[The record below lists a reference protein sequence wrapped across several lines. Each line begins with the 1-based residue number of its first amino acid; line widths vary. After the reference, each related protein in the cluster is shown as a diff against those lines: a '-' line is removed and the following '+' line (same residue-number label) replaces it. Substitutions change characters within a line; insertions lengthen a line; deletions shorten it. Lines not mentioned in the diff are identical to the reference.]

1 MLNVSVKAVPLG
13 NSKWDLIGAGSGS
26 YYGTV
31 HHESLVQR
39 LTAPSQMA
47 LAPTLTISEHLD
59 EVQKEI
65 NKLVTQVAK
74 KVVAQWTTIKR
85 VSKPKLDDPIKFRS
99 LTEECIVEAF
109 PDGALTSIA
118 LYTNTLILQMVN
130 VLIADLG
137 IDPENPFIPLSAEEQ
152 AAKNVPPAEHDESAI
167 ALVEALI
174 GDCPYEIGEAIL
186 NRALEYLSNINE
198 VLDILRL
205 NNPGESTSEDYTIA
219 AALKEAHFEAAETTN
234 NSALASDIEF

>member
-137 IDPENPFIPLSAEEQ
+137 IDPDGSVFGAAGASPGGSEPRAGGRVHDPGDLVADTGISGRRGDGRLSLA
-152 AAKNVPPAEHDESAI
+152 PAD
-167 ALVEALI
+167 
-174 GDCPYEIGEAIL
+174 
-186 NRALEYLSNINE
+186 RA
-198 VLDILRL
+198 RL
-205 NNPGESTSEDYTIA
+205 
-219 AALKEAHFEAAETTN
+219 
-234 NSALASDIEF
+234 